1 MQTEDNA
8 KQASLFLLL
17 RCRLSYQEIVQTEDN
32 TKQACLFLH
41 ILRNE
46 CLPSL
51 VIVEYSYLNDMT
63 LVFVTIF
70 YQLYSLR
77 FAWTFWLYSFR
88 CFSIGCLCCCMAAIV
103 WIDCVVSATVSIQCY
118 LRLRS
123 FVLSCVIFAL
133 CWAFCEAVEKFLV
146 PFVLGNLL
154 FSDCYQSSYLL
165 WNQY

>member
-32 TKQACLFLH
+32 AKQASLFLH
-41 ILRNE
+41 ILRDE
-46 CLPSL
+46 GLPSL
-51 VIVEYSYLNDMT
+51 VVVEYSYLNDMT

-103 WIDCVVSATVSIQCY
+103 WIDCVVSANVSSGFRCSVKVWRIIGGVGS
-118 LRLRS
+118 RG
-123 FVLSCVIFAL
+123 VKFA
-133 CWAFCEAVEKFLV
+133 
-146 PFVLGNLL
+146 PGLGSLFFFFNFYFILL
-154 FSDCYQSSYLL
+154 FRATLAAYRGS
-165 WNQY
+165 